1 MFGKFNSFIGPM
13 VPYLTFACFLIYCY
27 LWYVGATVEAWH
39 VVPWIVISLINDIED
54 LLKRKLENMT
64 NHYHNT

>member
-1 MFGKFNSFIGPM
+1 MFEKFNSFIGPM

-39 VVPWIVISLINDIED
+39 VVPWIVIALINDIEE
-54 LLKRKLENMT
+54 RII
-64 NHYHNT
+64 